1 MIKKS
6 FRVIDIASKLRRK
19 KMGWM
24 KESGSNWPWH
34 ITFWDHSSDRRPE
47 YLTVK
52 DTFEGENQIKILSEG
67 YSYVGVSKLS
77 VKNTVDEDMKY
88 ELI

>member
-1 MIKKS
+1 MIEQS

-19 KMGWM
+19 NMGWM
-24 KESGSNWPWH
+24 KDAGSCWPWH
-34 ITFWDHSSDRRPE
+34 ITFWDHQSECRPKF
-47 YLTVK
+47 LGVK
-52 DTFEGENQIKILSEG
+52 DEFEGDNQIKILSEV

-77 VKNTVDEDMKY
+77 VKNNVDGDMKD